1 MCYRRAYSFGKT
13 PDEALVLFKYNEL
26 SHGNEITTSEIFEI
40 KKPKNISSKRFEL
53 YLNFCINY
61 DLDREKTK
69 PEKRAYD
76 YLTSVYGYSDFK
88 KLMSQ
93 YRMKNS
99 NNAIIYINNESK
111 QKLMNE
117 DHSYLDLD
125 LNCYRILY

>member
-1 MCYRRAYSFGKT
+1 MCYRRAYSFGNN
-13 PDEALVLFKYNEL
+13 PDEAFVLFKYNEL
-26 SHGNEITTSEIFEI
+26 SYGNKITKSEIFEI
-40 KKPKNISSKRFEL
+40 KKPKHLSSKRFEL

-88 KLMSQ
+88 KIMLQ

-99 NNAIIYINNESK
+99 NTAIIYIDNKSK
-111 QKLMNE
+111 QKMKHIY
-117 DHSYLDLD
+117 DDLD
-125 LNCYRILY
+125 LNLHCYIILY